1 MHYHFD
7 KKSDIIFALMLR
19 TSLFCILILSFVTLN
34 AQDTLPR
41 FTVKPLGKN
50 KVQISW
56 VNPYKGLI
64 QLNIQKSFDS
74 TRNFRTIYTATSP
87 ELPTNGFIDQ
97 EVIAGTKYYYRIFY
111 MQNGGNYFFSETIS
125 NQSYT
130 TPQGPATLPEPIDT
144 DVTVFKKDSLYKKFV
159 FADFK
164 KFRDSLSNKTKDTLT
179 KVDQNKFVWKPF
191 QPKPIWKASVYV
203 FTNTQGYPTIQLPLF
218 KQKNYRIVFMEEDG
232 THLFSIEK
240 VSDSPLMLDKTNFFK
255 SGWFWF
261 ELYENGDL
269 LEKNKFFL
277 GK

>member
-1 MHYHFD
+1 
-7 KKSDIIFALMLR
+7 MLR
-19 TSLFCILILSFVTLN
+19 TALLFVLLLATYSVF

-64 QLNIQKSFDS
+64 QLNVQKSFDS
-74 TRNFRTIYTATSP
+74 TKDFRTIYTASSP

-97 EVIAGTKYYYRIFY
+97 QVTPGTKYYYRIFY
-111 MQNGGNYFFSETIS
+111 MQSGGNYFFSETIS

-130 TPQGPATLPEPIDT
+130 LPQGPATLPEPLDT
-144 DVTVFKKDSLYKKFV
+144 DVTVFKRYSIYKKFV

-164 KFRDSLSNKTKDTLT
+164 KFRDSLSSRTKDTLT
-179 KVDQNKFVWKPF
+179 RVDQNKFVWKPF
-191 QPKPIWKASVYV
+191 QPKPVWKASVYV
-203 FTNTQGYPTIQLPLF
+203 FTNSQGYPTIQLPLF
-218 KQKNYRIVFMEEDG
+218 RQKNYRIVFMEEDG
-232 THLFSIEK
+232 SLLFSIEK

-261 ELYENGDL
+261 ELFENGEL
-269 LEKNKFFL
+269 IEKNKFFL